1 MDALL
6 KPEVGL
12 IFWTVVNFTI
22 LAFLLAKFVWKP
34 VINALEARERKIAN
48 DVQSAQQAK
57 DEAQKIKEDLQTRL
71 DDISKQSAAKLQ
83 EASALG
89 ESERQRILQEAK
101 DSAQN
106 LIEQAQRQ
114 ITAQTQKALDA
125 ARKDIVDLTMLAVE
139 KVIGKE
145 TDIKTGSKLV
155 EDLLK
160 DIKRK

>member
-22 LAFLLAKFVWKP
+22 LAFLLAKFAWKP
-34 VINALEARERKIAN
+34 VINALEAREKKIAN

>member
-12 IFWTVVNFTI
+12 IFWTIVNFAI
-22 LAFLLAKFVWKP
+22 LAFLLAKFAWKP
-34 VINALEARERKIAN
+34 VIRALEARERKIAN

-57 DEAQKIKEDLQTRL
+57 DEAQKIKEELQTHL
-71 DDISKQSAAKLQ
+71 DDISRQSAAKLQ

-106 LIEQAQRQ
+106 LVEQAHRQ

-125 ARKDIVDLTMLAVE
+125 ARKDIVDLTMLAVK

-145 TDIKTGSKLV
+145 PDAKAGSRLV

-160 DIKRK
+160 DIKSK